1 MNLDHLPRHHYRVI
15 YADPPWK
22 FSAGVKSR
30 PQHYPRMTVAE
41 IMEMDV
47 KPLAHPE
54 GCRLML
60 WITAPLMSRT
70 PDILDAWGFK
80 YSSVRTWVKLWPKE
94 SGAFIYRDSLARG
107 TGFEVQGNAEFL
119 VIAKRGK
126 PQSIKGN
133 PWTSVI
139 MSPRREHSRK
149 PEEIRDEIAARLDG
163 PRLELFARSTATG
176 WDVAGNETTKFP
188 MVAS

>member
-1 MNLDHLPRHHYRVI
+1 MLDHLPRRHYRVI

-30 PQHYPRMTVAE
+30 PQHYPRMTIPE
-41 IMEMDV
+41 IMAMDV
-47 KPLAHPE
+47 KSLANPD

-60 WITAPLMSRT
+60 WITAPLLNRVQ
-70 PDILDAWGFK
+70 DICRAWGFK

-94 SGAFIYRDSLARG
+94 SGEFIYHDSFARG
-107 TGFEVQGNAEFL
+107 TGYEVAGNAEFL

-126 PQSIKGN
+126 PQSIKGD

-139 MSPRREHSRK
+139 MAARREHSRK
-149 PEEIRDEIAARLDG
+149 PDFIRDEIAAKLDG
-163 PRLELFARSTATG
+163 PRLEIFARTQTPG
-176 WDVAGNETTKFP
+176 WDVAGNETTKFDG
-188 MVAS
+188 AA